1 MTKPK
6 YEVGD
11 RFYVMDT
18 VECKIIRVI
27 EGTTEPVYIFE
38 LFNNPIYKSVL
49 TETELNIVLNAQ
61 KSA

>member
-1 MTKPK
+1 MNKSK
-6 YEVGD
+6 YQVGD

-18 VECKIIRVI
+18 VEFKIIRVI

-38 LFNNPIYKSVL
+38 LFANPIFKSVL